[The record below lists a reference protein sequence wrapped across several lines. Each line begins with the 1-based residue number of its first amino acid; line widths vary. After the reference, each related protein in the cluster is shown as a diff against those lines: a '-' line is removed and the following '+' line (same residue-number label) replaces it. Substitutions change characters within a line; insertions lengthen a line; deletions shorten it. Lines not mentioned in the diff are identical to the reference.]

1 MRAHSCSVE
10 WRCPAT
16 QEDRRATSSPGAV
29 TAQFLG
35 SGTMGM
41 AAETWP
47 SFALTQMAP
56 ASTSVPWLG
65 DTQPGQDLVVDSSQQ
80 AQGAYPSDPR
90 LHNPETEFQK
100 LEFESETMPMC
111 GWLDPPG

>member
-1 MRAHSCSVE
+1 M
-10 WRCPAT
+10 
-16 QEDRRATSSPGAV
+16 

-35 SGTMGM
+35 SGAVEA

-80 AQGAYPSDPR
+80 DRLKGPIPVTPDSTTQRQNFKSWNLSQRLCQCVAGWIPLGESLKRQSVPSQ
-90 LHNPETEFQK
+90 L
-100 LEFESETMPMC
+100 
-111 GWLDPPG
+111 

>member
-1 MRAHSCSVE
+1 MRAHSRSIE

-16 QEDRRATSSPGAV
+16 QEDRRATSSPGAG

-35 SGTMGM
+35 SSVVGV

-47 SFALTQMAP
+47 SFALTQMAQ

-65 DTQPGQDLVVDSSQQ
+65 DTQSGQDLVVGSSQQ

-90 LHNPETEFQK
+90 LHNTETEFQK
-100 LEFESETMPMC
+100 LEFESETMPTC